1 MDPSARPAE
10 AARDGRA
17 VRHEADGSPPHPPGS
32 EPLVVSAFTRGLDLF
47 RLVAVVYAA
56 LLAWT
61 YREDMVRPWVAVAI
75 VVVLGVWSIALLFT
89 RRRPAPLVVTEIV
102 LASVTILATLLVYP
116 REVVLDGIPTVP
128 GVWAAA
134 CVVAAAIA
142 WGARGGLAAAVV
154 ISVVDLV
161 EVMRPNATTF
171 HNIILL
177 FLLGGLIGLAVTLAR
192 ESQARLEAAVAAEE
206 RLAERE
212 RISRVVHDGVLQ
224 ALALI
229 NRRGREIGGETVV
242 LADLAAREEME
253 LRRLVGRGLA
263 ATQEP
268 GATDLAAVLAQF
280 SGPLVT
286 VSAPG
291 EPVLLPSTAAA
302 ELRSVVAEALDNV
315 RHHAGAGARA
325 WVLLESVPEEVVIT
339 IRDDGDGMAAERLAE
354 AAAEG
359 RLGVAQ
365 SIRGR
370 VRDLG
375 GTVSVVSA
383 PGAGCT
389 LSVTVP
395 RTGAAA

>member
-1 MDPSARPAE
+1 MDLHARRAE
-10 AARDGRA
+10 AAGNTRDA
-17 VRHEADGSPPHPPGS
+17 VRDAVRSRPHPPGS

-47 RLVAVVYAA
+47 RLVAVGYAA
-56 LLAWT
+56 VLAWT
-61 YREDMVRPWVAVAI
+61 YREDMVRPWVAVA
-75 VVVLGVWSIALLFT
+75 VLVALGVWSIALPFV
-89 RRRPAPLVVTEIV
+89 RRRPAPLVVTEIA

-116 REVVLDGIPTVP
+116 RETVLDGIPTVP

-134 CVVAAAIA
+134 CVVAAAIT
-142 WGARGGLAAAVV
+142 WGHRGGLAAAVV

-171 HNIILL
+171 HNILLL

-253 LRRLVGRGLA
+253 LRRLVGTGLA
-263 ATQEP
+263 AEQHA
-268 GATDLAAVLAQF
+268 GSTDLVALLTQF
-280 SGPLVT
+280 TSPQVT

-291 EPVLLPSTAAA
+291 EPVLLPSETAA

-315 RHHAGAGARA
+315 RHHAGSGARA
-325 WVLLESVPEEVVIT
+325 WVLLEAVPDEVVIT
-339 IRDDGDGMAAERLAE
+339 IRDDGVGMAADRLAE

-383 PGAGCT
+383 PGAGST
-389 LSVTVP
+389 LSVTLP
-395 RTGAAA
+395 RR